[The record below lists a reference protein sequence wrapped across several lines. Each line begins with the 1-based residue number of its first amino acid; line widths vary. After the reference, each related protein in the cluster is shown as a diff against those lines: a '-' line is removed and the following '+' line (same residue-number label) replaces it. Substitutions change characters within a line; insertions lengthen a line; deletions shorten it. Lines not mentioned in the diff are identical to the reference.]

1 MKRLL
6 IIVLCFWVVGAR
18 AQSTEQG
25 KELTIY
31 GDDGK
36 AVIGK
41 VITGAKTNLFLL
53 HTIQKRDTANN
64 YIITFYL
71 GNKNTGPLLDARI
84 LFKFNKPVISV
95 TPAFSAAFT
104 STSGLS
110 EGHMVYV
117 FKAGRLERDPGSVV
131 IISFTVKSKV
141 KVITEIS
148 GLDGIEQ

>member
-6 IIVLCFWVVGAR
+6 IIMLCFWVIGAS

-25 KELTIY
+25 KGLAIY

-41 VITGAKTNLFLL
+41 VIIGAKTNLLLL

-71 GNKNTGPLLDARI
+71 GNKDTGPLLDAKI

-95 TPAFSAAFT
+95 APAFSAAFT
-104 STSGLS
+104 STNGLS
-110 EGHMVYV
+110 DDRMAYL

-131 IISFTVKSKV
+131 IISFTVKSKE
-141 KVITEIS
+141 KVNTEIS